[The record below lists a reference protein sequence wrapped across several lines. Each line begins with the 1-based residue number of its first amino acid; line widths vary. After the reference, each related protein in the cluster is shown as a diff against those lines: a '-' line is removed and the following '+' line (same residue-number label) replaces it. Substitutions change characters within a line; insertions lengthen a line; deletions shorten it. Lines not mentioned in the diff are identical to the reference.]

1 MVYGY
6 PEYQTELGQISLRIG
21 SCETG
26 IRMNERKIR
35 ELKEALS
42 ELKIEYNK
50 LEEHT
55 ENFKEKLCKVENWDG
70 TRYWDH
76 VNEVN
81 RVRKILYNYNW
92 EIEEAITSL
101 ENEIRELE
109 VGINDKKSQINKL
122 KSRRNQLRKEAKKK
136 KSLENPLGS
145 GTY

>member
-6 PEYQTELGQISLRIG
+6 PDYQSELGNINLRIE

-35 ELKEALS
+35 KLREALS

-50 LEEHT
+50 LENHIED
-55 ENFKEKLCKVENWDG
+55 FKNNLCEVEDWQG
-70 TRYWDH
+70 TRYWEH

-81 RVRKILYNYNW
+81 RVRKMLYSYNW
-92 EIEEAITSL
+92 EIEESITSI
-101 ENEIRELE
+101 EDEIEELE
-109 VGINDKKSQINKL
+109 TGISSKKSEIKKL
-122 KSRRNQLRKEAKKK
+122 NSRRNQLRKEAKKK